1 LPVLPSCVIGSVAS
15 GHDKNRI
22 GKNLGREETIQASP
36 GIVQPM
42 IRFVVCTWCPLLV
55 ALLVLVQPQGMM
67 ANPQYAAVTMDARD
81 GRVMHSRN
89 ADTHLH
95 PASLTKMMTLYLVF
109 EAIEKGE
116 VDVDQKVLIS
126 AKAAAEPSSKVYLK
140 QGDRY
145 TIRYLIRA
153 AAIRSAN
160 DAATALAEAISGS
173 EEAFV
178 SRMNTAATAMGLR
191 STVFKNAHGLT
202 EIGHFSTAR
211 DMANLGRRLIYD
223 YPGYY
228 NIFSRRST
236 MIGDREIYNTNRVFL
251 NSVKGADGIKTGYT
265 RAAGFNQV
273 VSAERGGVRLVV
285 TMFGGRSVA
294 DRNNRVAKLLEDGFK
309 NATPHV
315 VLVRPKMPLIYDS
328 QSHVTKLLSYGVPL
342 LRPGLPGK
350 PAVEERLDDRETSH
364 VEAILAD
371 VTNRSVESPTGER
384 PPQGDVPS
392 VASDAGPPVEA
403 AADVAEIDEGLLPA
417 GISLGKFGTMN
428 NLIARSTKAKLIT
441 PGTLFGAKQV
451 VVKERHAFHLKFVGL
466 SANEAH
472 ESCLKIKHRKY
483 TCDVYLVE

>member
-1 LPVLPSCVIGSVAS
+1 MLWAGIPVLIA
-15 GHDKNRI
+15 
-22 GKNLGREETIQASP
+22 
-36 GIVQPM
+36 
-42 IRFVVCTWCPLLV
+42 
-55 ALLVLVQPQGMM
+55 VLVQTQAGL
-67 ANPQYAAVTMDARD
+67 ANPQYAAVIMDARD

-140 QGDRY
+140 KGGRY

-191 STVFKNAHGLT
+191 NTVFRNAHGLT
-202 EIGHFSTAR
+202 EVGHFSTAR

-251 NSVKGADGIKTGYT
+251 NSVRGADGIKTGYT

-273 VSAERGGVRLVV
+273 VSAERGGVRLIV
-285 TMFGGRSVA
+285 TMFGGRSVT
-294 DRNNRVAKLLEDGFK
+294 DRNSRVAKLLEDGFK

-315 VLVRPKMPLIYDS
+315 VLVKPRMPLIYDS
-328 QSHVTKLLSYGVPL
+328 RSLATKLLSYGRPL
-342 LRPGLPGK
+342 LRPDAASQPTVSGDQ
-350 PAVEERLDDRETSH
+350 LDKRATFQA
-364 VEAILAD
+364 EAILAD
-371 VTNRSVESPTGER
+371 VTSRPTTGAMQDGQTG
-384 PPQGDVPS
+384 QGDVPPVIS
-392 VASDAGPPVEA
+392 DVADNAERGDAEA
-403 AADVAEIDEGLLPA
+403 VVAEIDEGQLPA
-417 GISLGKFGTMN
+417 GISLGRFGTMN

-451 VVKERHAFHLKFVGL
+451 VVKERNAFHLKFVGL
-466 SANEAH
+466 NMDKAN
-472 ESCLKIKHRKY
+472 ESCLKIKHRNY
-483 TCDVYLVE
+483 TCDVYPVE